1 MSARVMKAIVAFYR
15 VDSDTAFK
23 RQQILIPINKDLKAV
38 ESFTKNSTEFL
49 GLKQLVGLGTMAQNL
64 TDN

>member
-15 VDSDTAFK
+15 VDSDTVFE
-23 RQQILIPINKDLKAV
+23 RQRSLIPINKDIEAV

-49 GLKQLVGLGTMAQNL
+49 GLKQLVSLRTL
-64 TDN
+64 TLN